1 MKQQLLLVLLCL
13 ILCSEIAAQGLTI
26 QENET
31 GFCSVDGIIDT
42 DVPGYTG
49 DGFANADIA
58 PGTSALWNI
67 SVNTSGT
74 YNIYWR
80 YANGGGS
87 GDLFA
92 DLWVNESPFL
102 DMFNFTHTGS
112 WTNWTE
118 SDTVTVNL
126 QAGENR
132 IRLISISD
140 SGLPNI
146 DFFHVVENGV
156 EPAFCLPSYSLS
168 LTKNDDLG
176 GDVSYEPVQPFY
188 DAGTEITLTAT
199 ANPGYF
205 FQSWS
210 EGETSAEAVH
220 TFNIQKNAG
229 IVALFYPNGTE
240 AEAGVIGY
248 ATVQDDE
255 GTPYLMTGGL
265 GGDTVLAS
273 TFNILKTY
281 LESSEPYVVHVED
294 HIISTGTINIGSN
307 KSLIGVTDSA
317 HLEGIRI
324 KINSSKN
331 VIIRNMT
338 FSKVIQFDEIEIN
351 NSHHIWIDG
360 CEFFTDKDH
369 GSEYYDG
376 LLDIK
381 NAASFITVSNTEFH
395 EHFKA
400 ILISS
405 GDDSFQDTSIRI
417 TFHHNYFHHL
427 GSRTPLLRFGKA
439 HIFNNYFK
447 NCNSGINSR
456 MGACIR
462 VEENY
467 FYHVSNATRTDMS
480 VEVGRFDLINNI
492 FESSTYVT
500 EPTCELEVPYEYQ
513 SALDVAADVPLIVA
527 GEDPTSVPDLG
538 KLYGVNLKCF
548 PNPSNGPVEIVFS
561 LPSSLNG
568 QLMLFDQLGRAIK
581 IIDSGLY
588 SEGENSIGF
597 STMEL
602 PSGMYF
608 IQLKTELGT
617 AAQRILVK

>member
-1 MKQQLLLVLLCL
+1 MKRQVIL
-13 ILCSEIAAQGLTI
+13 IFLSFIYCSDLTAQGLTI

-49 DGFANADIA
+49 DGFANTDIGGGTSILWNVNVNT
-58 PGTSALWNI
+58 PGT
-67 SVNTSGT
+67 
-74 YNIYWR
+74 YHIYWR

-92 DLWVNESPFL
+92 DLWLNESPFL
-102 DMFNFTHTGS
+102 DDFNFTHTGN

-118 SDTVTVNL
+118 SDTIEVNL

-132 IRLISISD
+132 IRLIAVSS

-146 DFFHVVENGV
+146 DFFHVIEDGV
-156 EPAFCLPSYSLS
+156 EPAFCLPSYSLF
-168 LTKNDDLG
+168 LTKNNNLG
-176 GDVSYEPVQPFY
+176 GTVSFDPVQPFY

-199 ANPGYF
+199 ENPGYF

-210 EGETSAEAVH
+210 GSETSTEAIY
-220 TFNIQKNAG
+220 TFNINKNAKIEG
-229 IVALFYPNGTE
+229 LFYPNGTE
-240 AEAGVIGY
+240 AEEGVIGY

-265 GGDTVLAS
+265 GGDTVLA
-273 TFNILKTY
+273 TTYNLLKNY
-281 LESSEPYVVHVED
+281 LESQEPYVVKVED
-294 HIISTGTINIGSN
+294 HIISTGTINIKSN

-324 KINSSKN
+324 KINDAKN
-331 VIIRNMT
+331 VILKNMT
-338 FSKVIQFDEIEIN
+338 FSKVVQFDEIEIN
-351 NSHHIWIDG
+351 GSQNIWIDG
-360 CEFFTDKDH
+360 CDFFTDKDH

-381 NAASFITVSNTEFH
+381 NAASFITVSNSKFH
-395 EHFKA
+395 DHFKA

-480 VEVGRFDLINNI
+480 VEVGKFELINNI

-513 SALDVAADVPLIVA
+513 SILDPAADIPILIS
-527 GEDPTSVPDLG
+527 GEDPTSISRIKKQENYEL
-538 KLYGVNLKCF
+538 NCF
-548 PNPSNGPVEIVFS
+548 PNPSFGVFEVIFK
-561 LPSSLNG
+561 LPKALEGELSIN
-568 QLMLFDQLGRAIK
+568 DQLGRKVAI
-581 IIDSGLY
+581 IASGSFAEGKNNY
-588 SEGENSIGF
+588 SF
-597 STMEL
+597 SSSKL
-602 PSGMYF
+602 PSGFYY
-608 IQLKTELGT
+608 IQIKTEKGLDL
-617 AAQRILVK
+617 QKIVIK

>member
-1 MKQQLLLVLLCL
+1 MKQIFTIL
-13 ILCSEIAAQGLTI
+13 ILITNFSLKINAQGLTI

-58 PGTSALWNI
+58 SGTSALWNI
-67 SVNTSGT
+67 NVNTPGT
-74 YNIYWR
+74 YHIYWR

-92 DLWVNESPFL
+92 KLWVNESPYL
-102 DMFNFTHTGS
+102 DDFNFTHTGN

-118 SDTVTVNL
+118 SDTIEVNL

-132 IRLISISD
+132 IRLISISS

-146 DFFHVVENGV
+146 DFFHVVEDGV
-156 EPAFCLPSYSLS
+156 EPAFCLPSYSLH
-168 LTKNDDLG
+168 LTKNDNLG
-176 GDVSYEPVQPFY
+176 GNVSFEPNQPYY

-210 EGETSAEAVH
+210 EGETSTDSVH
-220 TFNIQKNAG
+220 TFNIQKNAD
-229 IVALFYPNGTE
+229 IVALFYPDGTE
-240 AEAGVIGY
+240 AVEGVIGY

-265 GGDTVLAS
+265 GGDTVIAS
-273 TFNILKTY
+273 TFNILKNY
-281 LESSEPYVVHVED
+281 LESTVPLIVHVED
-294 HIISTGTINIGSN
+294 HIISTGTINIHSN

-331 VIIRNMT
+331 VIIQNMT

-351 NSHHIWIDG
+351 NSHHIWING
-360 CEFFTDKDH
+360 CDFFTDMDH

-395 EHFKA
+395 DHFKA
-400 ILISS
+400 VLISS

-480 VEVGRFDLINNI
+480 VEVGRFELINNI

-513 SALDVAADVPLIVA
+513 SVLNSAANIPIIIS
-527 GEDPTSVPDLG
+527 GEDPTSISGLEKAD
-538 KLYGVNLKCF
+538 KIHLKCF
-548 PNPSNGPVEIVFS
+548 PNPTNGPIDIFFN
-561 LPSSLNG
+561 LPKALEG
-568 QLMLFDQLGRAIK
+568 QLVVFDQFGREVEVVAT
-581 IIDSGLY
+581 GVF
-588 SEGENSIGF
+588 SEGENSYSF
-597 STMEL
+597 STSKL
-602 PSGMYF
+602 QSGLYF
-608 IQLKTELGT
+608 IRLQTS
-617 AAQRILVK
+617 LVMATQKIVIR